1 MKILPSSAGR
11 WVRPPPI
18 LCFQTE
24 LEIWPTTETCHA
36 ASLKSARESTFNM
49 SISLLVVAVLIPDN
63 SPFFEVFWGGKEEA
77 IDLNDVPFY
86 SKS

>member
-24 LEIWPTTETCHA
+24 LEIWPTAGTCHA
-36 ASLKSARESTFNM
+36 ASLKSALESTFSM
-49 SISLLVVAVLIPDN
+49 SIVGGVVVLISDN
-63 SPFFEVFWGGKEEA
+63 SPFFFWKKEA
-77 IDLNDVPFY
+77 VDLKDVPFY
-86 SKS
+86 IKSW